1 MIVMYKL
8 KILLLG
14 PCASG
19 KTTIANFLSDATE
32 NSSGEYRPTQ
42 GVRILEFEM
51 QNLNINN
58 RYLKAEVE
66 LWDCSGDHKFEA
78 CWPALQRDTHGII
91 FVYNPSSEDHAR
103 DLELLYNYFVTQTG
117 FSYKNCVVFANQKQ
131 PADKDVKHSSKLLN
145 TFSRVPQVSV
155 SVEESGNRLR
165 ADFNSFIASVLGGLK
180 DRTEQEELNIINMQS
195 T

>member
-1 MIVMYKL
+1 L
-8 KILLLG
+8 FQ
-14 PCASG
+14 SG

-42 GVRILEFEM
+42 GVRILEFET
-51 QNLNINN
+51 QNLNVNN

-78 CWPALQRDTHGII
+78 CWPALQRDTQGIV
-91 FVYNPSSEDHAR
+91 FVYNPSSPEHGR
-103 DLELLYNYFVTQTG
+103 ELELLYNYYVTQTS
-117 FSYKNCVVFANQKQ
+117 FSHKNCVVFANQKQ
-131 PADKDVKHSSKLLN
+131 AADKDLKYSSKLSS
-145 TFSRVPQVSV
+145 TFSRVPQISV

-165 ADFNSFIASVLGGLK
+165 ADFNNFLASVLGGLR
-180 DRTEQEELNIINMQS
+180 DRSEQEELNIINMQA

>member
-1 MIVMYKL
+1 MFKL

-51 QNLNINN
+51 QNLNVNN
-58 RYLKAEVE
+58 EKLKAEIE

-91 FVYNPSSEDHAR
+91 FIYNPSSAHHAR

-117 FSYKNCVVFANQKQ
+117 FSHKNCVVFANQMR
-131 PADKDVKHSSKLLN
+131 PADKDLKLSSKMLN
-145 TFSRVPQVSV
+145 ISSWVLQVPV
-155 SVEESGNRLR
+155 SVEESGNRLQ
-165 ADFNSFIASVLGGLK
+165 ADFSSFIASVLGRLR
-180 DRTEQEELNIINMQS
+180 DHSEQEELNIINMQS
-195 T
+195 A